1 MSESVKNGIAVFE
14 GASAS
19 FFLCLLRP
27 NFQEKVQ
34 ENVGCNSFTSTGQF
48 FD

>member
-14 GASAS
+14 GASAP
-19 FFLCLLRP
+19 FFLAFFRAI
-27 NFQEKVQ
+27 FQEKVQ